1 MRVLVVAS
9 FVLPRAGGVEQ
20 FVASVREL
28 LEREGADVRI
38 LACRPSAGASTADA
52 VVPARYIGRSGWPLP
67 VGGWRTLRRELE
79 WADVVVANV
88 ALHALP
94 VLSVL
99 AARRRGVPALFV
111 IHGSGQERDDA
122 GSFAFRA
129 LRGAFLRAP
138 ARLAVR
144 RSLPVSVSQIGVEGV
159 RRLYGVQARYLPYP
173 LTRPPAGRATPAPDG
188 VVRVAWIGRLFPEKD
203 PLLAVRAVERL
214 RARHPATLDVYGDG
228 TLRPQLEAL
237 ASARPW
243 LTLHGS
249 RPWSEIMAVQARA
262 HVCVSSSG
270 WDNVQVAVL
279 EALSRGVPVASTRTG
294 DAARYYLLPSLER
307 FCVAGDPD
315 ALAGAIAELTGSY
328 DEWRSA
334 FAQNAERLRAI
345 HGEAARVLVELI
357 ATAIR

>member
-1 MRVLVVAS
+1 MRVLLVAS
-9 FVLPRAGGVEQ
+9 FVLPHAGGVEQ

-28 LEREGADVRI
+28 LEREGAEVRV

-52 VVPARYIGRSGWPLP
+52 VVPARYVGRSGWPLP

-99 AARRRGVPALFV
+99 AARRRGRPALFV
-111 IHGSGQERDDA
+111 IHGSGQERDA
-122 GSFAFRA
+122 GSFAFRV
-129 LRGAFLRAP
+129 LRGAFLRVP

-144 RSLPVSVSQIGVEGV
+144 RSLPISVSQIGVGGV

-173 LTRPPAGRATPAPDG
+173 LPDLPRAVGLPPFDG
-188 VVRVAWIGRLFPEKD
+188 IVRVAWIGRLFPEKD

-214 RARHPATLDVYGDG
+214 RARRPATLDLYGDG

-237 ASARPW
+237 ASERPW

-249 RPWSEIMAVQARA
+249 RPWSEILAVQARA
-262 HVCVSSSG
+262 HVCLSSSG
-270 WDNVQVAVL
+270 WDNVQVVVL
-279 EALSRGVPVASTRTG
+279 EALSRGVPVVSTRTG

-315 ALAGAIAELTGSY
+315 ALGGAIAELAGSY

-334 FAQNAERLRAI
+334 FAQNGERLRAI

-357 ATAIR
+357 ATAVR